1 MSVCGGT
8 NIWAAATFPVV
19 RALVSLTACHG
30 FILNWRVGTAKTGL
44 FSSTVFLLSCR
55 FPFFLMPWCNADN
68 HDLFFHLFVINIY
81 SQVGTLP
88 SFWRFV
94 HQSKFNVL
102 RLHSYKHTNAYSHIK
117 HHRKFRHWLEKQRK
131 KKAETEQM
139 QHTAQSNN
147 LWADF
152 TQTTFFRQ

>member
-1 MSVCGGT
+1 MGRCYVSCCPGPRLIDCMS
-8 NIWAAATFPVV
+8 WFH
-19 RALVSLTACHG
+19 LKLACWNCK
-30 FILNWRVGTAKTGL
+30 NWVI
-44 FSSTVFLLSCR
+44 FVYR
-55 FPFFLMPWCNADN
+55 FPLKLPFSFFLMPWCNANN

-102 RLHSYKHTNAYSHIK
+102 RLHSYKHTNAYSHVK